1 MQIRINPMKMRDFSA
16 ATAKKD
22 ASYSGSFFFFSS
34 SFSFLPL
41 LILEETRRLA
51 ATASPLQ
58 SSYRSQLVW
67 VGKNRDRTRRGLYT
81 SSDCFGI
88 RVHLKSDAFLCY
100 LDNRISILVLNLN
113 YFMRVHRQHVQR
125 KPSRLLKLFNL
136 HQNRF
141 EWHVRD
147 AHRYISSRN
156 IVVVKIYKKSF
167 GLWFLFSWKLT
178 LEIYREL

>member
-22 ASYSGSFFFFSS
+22 ASYYSGSFFFFSS

-81 SSDCFGI
+81 SSDGFGI
-88 RVHLKSDAFLCY
+88 RVHLKSDTFLSY

-125 KPSRLLKLFNL
+125 KPSRLMKLFNL

-147 AHRYISSRN
+147 APLYISSIYAN
-156 IVVVKIYKKSF
+156 IVVVKIYKKKLRSLISF
-167 GLWFLFSWKLT
+167 FLGNWH
-178 LEIYREL
+178 

>member
-100 LDNRISILVLNLN
+100 LDNRISILVLGLN

-147 AHRYISSRN
+147 APRYISSRN
-156 IVVVKIYKKSF
+156 S
-167 GLWFLFSWKLT
+167 LFKHCGCKNL
-178 LEIYREL
+178 